1 MLTIALG
8 ASLAVHAL
16 ALAVRFVDPD
26 LLRLR
31 STDPSLEV
39 ILVNARSQSRPSSPE
54 ALAQVNLDG
63 GGANE
68 AGRRTSPLPNMMQQR
83 DGETLEAARARLDH
97 LQQQQA
103 QALAL
108 LEQGEF
114 SVATAEKQSPT
125 PQPDSGTADS
135 TLDVLSRI
143 QAEIGKR
150 ISDYQKRP
158 RRHHFMPSTSEY
170 RYARYV
176 EDWRAWVERIG
187 NEHYPEDA
195 RGRIYGALRMTVVI
209 GSDGRLVQAVIE
221 ESSGSAILDR
231 AARHI
236 VKLSAPFPPF
246 PPEIARDTDILE
258 ITRTWIFTNDKFA
271 TRSGD
276 RPADLKP

>member
-1 MLTIALG
+1 MLTVALG
-8 ASLAVHAL
+8 ASLAVHVL

-26 LLRLR
+26 MLRLR
-31 STDPSLEV
+31 STDPALEV
-39 ILVNARSQSRPSSPE
+39 ILVNARSQSRPSTPE

-63 GGANE
+63 GGAND

-83 DGETLEAARARLDH
+83 DGETLEAARARLEQ
-97 LQQQQA
+97 LEQQQA
-103 QALAL
+103 QTLAMF
-108 LEQGEF
+108 EKGEF
-114 SVATAEKQSPT
+114 SVATPERQTPT
-125 PQPDSGTADS
+125 VQPDSGTADS
-135 TLDVLSRI
+135 TLDVLSRL

-176 EDWRAWVERIG
+176 EDWRSWVERIG

-221 ESSGSAILDR
+221 ESSGSAVLDR

-276 RPADLKP
+276 RPADLKQ